1 MNPPALIT
9 TTIPPPSYP
18 ASLSPSL
25 RTYLGP
31 EPHLGEGLRDAH
43 QRLKLAHRD
52 WYRLLPLPLRLER
65 AAPHRV
71 ADADVLFVWFVFLGG
86 CWCVGGYMYG

>member
-1 MNPPALIT
+1 MNPPRT
-9 TTIPPPSYP
+9 NHHHHPTTIISRL
-18 ASLSPSL
+18 SLSPSL

-43 QRLKLAHRD
+43 QRLQLAHRD

-71 ADADVLFVWFVFLGG
+71 ADADVLFVWFVF
-86 CWCVGGYMYG
+86 